1 LRLWHLMLESDVRE
15 HNRDIT
21 LSTALAAVDPEQ
33 LALAD
38 QIAKRLGV
46 TRQAVSKRMQVLA

>member
-1 LRLWHLMLESDVRE
+1 MLESGVRE

-21 LSTALAAVDPEQ
+21 LSTAVAAVDPEQ